1 MTRND
6 LIVLLAKRPGATSF
20 SSLKII
26 KKVLGTKKI
35 GHTGTLDSF
44 AQGLLVCCAGG
55 LTRLAGR
62 ITEFDKTYEAV
73 IEFGSETDTLDPTG
87 AVVKNAPLPS
97 LFAFLNSLEKFQGK
111 LNQIPPSFSAIKI
124 GGARASDILRKGESV
139 EIPSREIFVYGSELK
154 EIQFEDSELKAF
166 SCENS
171 DADSRMESETDSPR
185 KVKYARVEFRVSKGT
200 YIRSLARDIG
210 ADCGSAAHLAGLLRT
225 NVGAFSLRDAA
236 FCEALAPFTI
246 QSVVRGLE
254 GGFASRE
261 VDMDFA
267 EKEIVQKS
275 QRMSPDLARAC
286 GFGTAVLKAARADD
300 FFHGRPLRE
309 SFFASMQEVCAAE
322 EAREDGGREADCGKY
337 AVFLETSAC
346 DFCGVVRREGQSRA
360 KFFYEFVLPFEV
372 KRFVPNAD
380 TKAALDE
387 YEEMKKNPSSYKRYE
402 SFDDV
407 LDEA

>member
-1 MTRND
+1 MTRRNQAIEKKD

-35 GHTGTLDSF
+35 GHTGTLDRF
-44 AQGLLVCCAGG
+44 AQGLLVCCVGG

-97 LFAFLNSLEKFQGK
+97 LFAFLNSLEKFRGK

-139 EIPSREIFVYGSELK
+139 EIPSREIFVHGSELK
-154 EIQFEDSELKAF
+154 EIQFEDGELKNF

-171 DADSRMESETDSPR
+171 DADSHLEIENDFSR
-185 KVKYARVEFRVSKGT
+185 KIEYARVEFRVSKGT
-200 YIRSLARDIG
+200 YIRSLARDLG
-210 ADCGSAAHLAGLLRT
+210 EDCGSAAHLVGLLRT
-225 NVGAFSLRDAA
+225 KVGAFSLRDAA
-236 FCEALAPFTI
+236 FCETLAPFTI
-246 QSVVRGLE
+246 QSVTCGLE
-254 GGFASRE
+254 SGFAPRD

-267 EKEIVQKS
+267 EKEVLRKS
-275 QRMSPDLARAC
+275 QRMSGDLARAC
-286 GFGTAVLKAARADD
+286 GFGTAILKASRADD

-309 SFFASMQEVCAAE
+309 NFFASLQDACGAE
-322 EAREDGGREADCGKY
+322 KAREDGGRDSDCEKY
-337 AVFLETSAC
+337 AVFLETDAGE
-346 DFCGVVRREGQSRA
+346 FCGVVRRDWQSRA
-360 KFFYEFVLPFEV
+360 KFFYEFVV
-372 KRFVPNAD
+372 
-380 TKAALDE
+380 
-387 YEEMKKNPSSYKRYE
+387 S
-402 SFDDV
+402 
-407 LDEA
+407 

>member
-1 MTRND
+1 MMKRTQAIECND
-6 LIVLLAKRPGATSF
+6 LIVLLAKRPGTTSF

-44 AQGLLVCCAGG
+44 AQGLLVCCVGG

-97 LFAFLNSLEKFQGK
+97 FFAFLNSLGKFLGK

-124 GGARASDILRKGESV
+124 GGERASDILRKGESV

-154 EIQFEDSELKAF
+154 EIQFEDGESKDF
-166 SCENS
+166 PCGISGT
-171 DADSRMESETDSPR
+171 DSRFENEKDFAR

-210 ADCGSAAHLAGLLRT
+210 VDCESAAHLAGLLRT
-225 NVGAFSLRDAA
+225 KVGAFSLSDAA
-236 FCEALAPFTI
+236 FCESLAPFTI
-246 QSVVRGLE
+246 QSVVRGL
-254 GGFASRE
+254 GSDLGMRE

-267 EKEIVQKS
+267 SNEILRKS
-275 QRMSPDLARAC
+275 QRMTGDLARAC
-286 GFGTAVLKAARADD
+286 GFGIAVLKAARADD
-300 FFHGRPLRE
+300 FFHGRPLRKD
-309 SFFASMQEVCAAE
+309 FFVSLQEIRSAE
-322 EAREDGGREADCGKY
+322 NSREDGCREMNCERY
-337 AVFLETSAC
+337 AVFLEAGAR
-346 DFCGVVRREGQSRA
+346 DFCGVVRREGQGGAR
-360 KFFYEFVLPFEV
+360 FFYEFVISE
-372 KRFVPNAD
+372 RA
-380 TKAALDE
+380 
-387 YEEMKKNPSSYKRYE
+387 
-402 SFDDV
+402 
-407 LDEA
+407 

>member
-1 MTRND
+1 MTRRTQAIEKKD
-6 LIVLLAKRPGATSF
+6 LIVLLAKRPGVTSF

-44 AQGLLVCCAGG
+44 AQGLLVCCVGG

-97 LFAFLNSLEKFQGK
+97 LFAFLNSLEKFHGK

-139 EIPSREIFVYGSELK
+139 EIPSREIFVYDSELK
-154 EIQFEDSELKAF
+154 EIQFEDGELKNF

-171 DADSRMESETDSPR
+171 DADSRLEIENDFSR
-185 KVKYARVEFRVSKGT
+185 KIKYARVEFRVSKGT

-210 ADCGSAAHLAGLLRT
+210 EDCGSAAHLAGLLRT
-225 NVGAFSLRDAA
+225 KVGAFSLRDAA
-236 FCEALAPFTI
+236 FCETLAPFTI
-246 QSVVRGLE
+246 QSVVSGLE
-254 GGFASRE
+254 SGFAPRDI
-261 VDMDFA
+261 DMDFA
-267 EKEIVQKS
+267 EKEVLRKS
-275 QRMSPDLARAC
+275 QKMSGDLARAC
-286 GFGTAVLKAARADD
+286 GFGTAILKVSRADD

-309 SFFASMQEVCAAE
+309 NFFASLQENCGAKKE
-322 EAREDGGREADCGKY
+322 REDGGRDSDCEKY
-337 AVFLETSAC
+337 AVFLENGAGE
-346 DFCGVVRREGQSRA
+346 FCGVVRRDLQSRA
-360 KFFYEFVLPFEV
+360 KFFYEFVF
-372 KRFVPNAD
+372 
-380 TKAALDE
+380 
-387 YEEMKKNPSSYKRYE
+387 S
-402 SFDDV
+402 
-407 LDEA
+407 

>member
-97 LFAFLNSLEKFQGK
+97 LISFLNSLEKFRGK

-124 GGARASDILRKGESV
+124 GGERASDILRKGESV
-139 EIPSREIFVYGSELK
+139 EIPSREIFVYGSDLK
-154 EIQFEDSELKAF
+154 EIQFEDDELK
-166 SCENS
+166 SVPCENPC
-171 DADSRMESETDSPR
+171 ADLRLENEKDLAR
-185 KVKYARVEFRVSKGT
+185 KIKYARVEFRVSKGT

-210 ADCGSAAHLAGLLRT
+210 ADCESAAHLAGLLRT
-225 NVGAFSLRDAA
+225 KVGAFSLCDAA
-236 FCEALAPFTI
+236 FCETLAPFTI
-246 QSVVRGLE
+246 QSVVSGLE
-254 GGFASRE
+254 SGFAPRE

-267 EKEIVQKS
+267 AKEILQKS

-309 SFFASMQEVCAAE
+309 NFFALLQDFCGAQG
-322 EAREDGGREADCGKY
+322 AREDGGREADCGKY
-337 AVFLETSAC
+337 AVFLETSAGK
-346 DFCGVVRREGQSRA
+346 FCGVVRRDWQSRA
-360 KFFYEFVLPFEV
+360 KFFYEFVISAE
-372 KRFVPNAD
+372 K
-380 TKAALDE
+380 
-387 YEEMKKNPSSYKRYE
+387 PS
-402 SFDDV
+402 
-407 LDEA
+407 

>member
-1 MTRND
+1 MTRRTQAIEKKD
-6 LIVLLAKRPGATSF
+6 LIVPLAKWPGVTSF

-26 KKVLGTKKI
+26 KKVLGMKKI

-44 AQGLLVCCAGG
+44 AQGLLVCCVGG

-97 LFAFLNSLEKFQGK
+97 LFAFLNSLEKFRGK

-154 EIQFEDSELKAF
+154 EIQFEDGELKNF

-171 DADSRMESETDSPR
+171 DADSRLEIENDFSR
-185 KVKYARVEFRVSKGT
+185 KIKYARVEFRVSKGT

-210 ADCGSAAHLAGLLRT
+210 EDCGSAAHLAGLLRT
-225 NVGAFSLRDAA
+225 KVGAFSLRDAA
-236 FCEALAPFTI
+236 FCETLAPFTI
-246 QSVVRGLE
+246 QSVVSELGND
-254 GGFASRE
+254 FAARDI
-261 VDMDFA
+261 DMDFA
-267 EKEIVQKS
+267 AKEILQKS
-275 QRMSPDLARAC
+275 QRMSGDLARAC
-286 GFGTAVLKAARADD
+286 GFGTAILKASRADD

-309 SFFASMQEVCAAE
+309 NFFASLQENSGAE
-322 EAREDGGREADCGKY
+322 EAREDGGRDSDCGKY
-337 AVFLETSAC
+337 AVFLETDAVE
-346 DFCGVVRREGQSRA
+346 FCGVVRRDLQSRA
-360 KFFYEFVLPFEV
+360 KFFYEFVV
-372 KRFVPNAD
+372 
-380 TKAALDE
+380 
-387 YEEMKKNPSSYKRYE
+387 S
-402 SFDDV
+402 
-407 LDEA
+407 